1 MKDIA
6 PGEETITSSEK
17 KVQKVMEVLLDGHI
31 NPFGMDLDKPKLIN
45 FSSGGPVDDAV
56 AEILLD
62 VFDNGN
68 IQSELF

>member
-1 MKDIA
+1 
-6 PGEETITSSEK
+6 
-17 KVQKVMEVLLDGHI
+17 MEVLLDEHI

-45 FSSGGPVDDAV
+45 FRSGGPVDDAV

>member
-1 MKDIA
+1 
-6 PGEETITSSEK
+6 
-17 KVQKVMEVLLDGHI
+17 MEVLLDEHI

-45 FSSGGPVDDAV
+45 FSSGGPVDDAA

>member
-1 MKDIA
+1 M
-6 PGEETITSSEK
+6 SSEK
-17 KVQKVMEVLLDGHI
+17 KVQKVMEVLLDEHI